1 MAGFQNP
8 GGSSRK
14 SQDCLIDT
22 PHGQCDQGLAVVME
36 RPEEGPG
43 AQSRGNATQHW
54 ETLCPAEPRRHEDT
68 ARAELHSWVSVLS
81 HVEGSCHI
89 SQTRFSSLSLEPM
102 LPSCRVTARAK
113 WDRGCLAETA
123 DCPRRPSRSPLP
135 WGFETEFQLR
145 IRAGARSH
153 IEAWPSHTTLCPLP
167 FPTCQ
172 PEVGARG
179 CGSQVL
185 KMAEHLSAWSPEN
198 VLDYSFFT
206 PSPRPHQ

>member
-54 ETLCPAEPRRHEDT
+54 ETVCPVEPRRHEDT
-68 ARAELHSWVSVLS
+68 ARAELHSWVLVLS

-102 LPSCRVTARAK
+102 LPSCRVK
-113 WDRGCLAETA
+113 WERGLSGTVGAWQRRLTVPE
-123 DCPRRPSRSPLP
+123 CPV
-135 WGFETEFQLR
+135 
-145 IRAGARSH
+145 GA
-153 IEAWPSHTTLCPLP
+153 LCP
-167 FPTCQ
+167 
-172 PEVGARG
+172 GA
-179 CGSQVL
+179 L
-185 KMAEHLSAWSPEN
+185 I
-198 VLDYSFFT
+198 
-206 PSPRPHQ
+206 PSSS